1 MNDRRTRFEAIFR
14 EVYEPL
20 QRYARRRIDPASADD
35 VVAEALLVVWRR
47 LDEAPDGLSLPWCY
61 GIARRCLANRRRG
74 EQRQANVVDRLMGER
89 DAPPGDGDPS
99 LWEALGELDAD
110 DREIVRLWA
119 WEALQP
125 REIAVVLDISANA
138 AAIRVHRAKRRLG
151 DAMER
156 VAGRKSR
163 TDAGHRR
170 VGNTPLE
177 TKEAT

>member
-1 MNDRRTRFEAIFR
+1 MNERRTRFEEIFR

-20 QRYARRRIDPASADD
+20 QRYARRRIDAAAADD

-47 LDEAPDGLSLPWCY
+47 VDEAPPGQALPWCY
-61 GIARRCLANRRRG
+61 GIARRCLANRRRSDV
-74 EQRQANVVDRLMGER
+74 RQANVVDRLMGER
-89 DAPPGDGDPS
+89 DAPPGESDEF
-99 LWEALGELDAD
+99 LWAALADLDTD

-119 WEALQP
+119 WEDLQP

-138 AAIRVHRAKRRLG
+138 AAIRVHRAKRRLA

-156 VAGRKSR
+156 KSR
-163 TDAGHRR
+163 ADAGHRR

>member
-1 MNDRRTRFEAIFR
+1 MNERRTRFEEIFR

-20 QRYARRRIDPASADD
+20 QRYARRRIDPVSADD

-47 LDEAPDGLSLPWCY
+47 LDEAPPGQALPWCY
-61 GIARRCLANRRRG
+61 GIARRCLANRRRSDV
-74 EQRQANVVDRLMGER
+74 RQANVVDRLMGER
-89 DAPPGDGDPS
+89 EAPAGDGDDV
-99 LWEALGELDAD
+99 LWVALAELDAD

-119 WEALQP
+119 WEELQP

-138 AAIRVHRAKRRLG
+138 AAIRVHRAKRRLA
-151 DAMER
+151 DAVER
-156 VAGRKSR
+156 VTGRKSA

>member
-1 MNDRRTRFEAIFR
+1 MNERRTRFEEIFR

-20 QRYARRRIDPASADD
+20 QRYARRRIDPAAADD

-47 LDEAPDGLSLPWCY
+47 LDESPPGQALPWCY
-61 GIARRCLANRRRG
+61 GIARRCLANRRRSDV
-74 EQRQANVVDRLMGER
+74 RQANVVDRLMGER
-89 DAPPGDGDPS
+89 DAPPGDGDEL
-99 LWEALGELDAD
+99 LWVALADLDAD

-119 WEALQP
+119 WEELQP

-138 AAIRVHRAKRRLG
+138 AAIRVHRAKRRLA
-151 DAMER
+151 DAVER
-156 VAGRKSR
+156 ATGRKSH

>member
-1 MNDRRTRFEAIFR
+1 MNERRTRFEEIFR

-20 QRYARRRIDPASADD
+20 QRYARRRIDGAAADD

-47 LDEAPDGLSLPWCY
+47 LDEAPTGQALPWCY
-61 GIARRCLANRRRG
+61 GIARRCLANRRRSDV
-74 EQRQANVVDRLMGER
+74 RQANVVDRLMGER
-89 DAPPGDGDPS
+89 DAPPGGGDDV
-99 LWEALGELDAD
+99 LWEALADLDTD

-119 WEALQP
+119 WEDLQP

-138 AAIRVHRAKRRLG
+138 AAIRVHRAKRRLV

-156 VAGRKSR
+156 KSR
-163 TDAGHRR
+163 ADAGHRR

>member
-1 MNDRRTRFEAIFR
+1 MNERRTRFEEIFR

-20 QRYARRRIDPASADD
+20 QRYARRRIDAAAADD

-47 LDEAPDGLSLPWCY
+47 VDEAPPGQALPWCY
-61 GIARRCLANRRRG
+61 GIARRCLANRRRSDV
-74 EQRQANVVDRLMGER
+74 RQANVVDRLMGER
-89 DAPPGDGDPS
+89 DAP
-99 LWEALGELDAD
+99 LGEGDDLLWAALADLDTD

-119 WEALQP
+119 WEDLQP

-138 AAIRVHRAKRRLG
+138 AAIRVHRAKRRLA

-156 VAGRKSR
+156 KSR
-163 TDAGHRR
+163 ADAGHRR

>member
-20 QRYARRRIDPASADD
+20 QRYARRRVDPASADD

-47 LDEAPDGLSLPWCY
+47 VDEAPNGLALPWCY
-61 GIARRCLANRRRG
+61 GITRRCLANRRRSD
-74 EQRQANVVDRLMGER
+74 QRQANVVDRLMGER
-89 DAPPGDGDPS
+89 NAPPGDGDPL
-99 LWEALGELDAD
+99 LWAALDELDAD

-119 WEALQP
+119 WEELQP

-138 AAIRVHRAKRRLG
+138 AAIRVHRAKRRLA
-151 DAMER
+151 DAVER
-156 VAGRKSR
+156 VDGRKSAA
-163 TDAGHRR
+163 DAGHRR